1 MTLKLLLFFHIVKKN
16 TMLLSKATKSYL
28 DNLVNKNCL
37 IELRDRSG
45 LLLGVSNNLHT
56 LQGMKQKDG
65 KFIYRVDEKQYL
77 NYDHVKTHI
86 SHDIYVQEYVER
98 KEFFGSEK
106 QILFLTKQENYW
118 KSKIGRI

>member
-1 MTLKLLLFFHIVKKN
+1 
-16 TMLLSKATKSYL
+16 MLLSKATKSYL

-56 LQGMKQKDG
+56 LQKMKTKDK
-65 KFIYRVDEKQYL
+65 KFIYRVDEKTYL
-77 NYDHVKTHI
+77 NYDHLKVHI
-86 SHDIYVQEYVER
+86 SYDIYVQEYVER

-118 KSKIGRI
+118 KSKMNKV

>member
-1 MTLKLLLFFHIVKKN
+1 MTLKPLLFFHIVKKN

-56 LQGMKQKDG
+56 LQKMKTKDK
-65 KFIYRVDEKQYL
+65 KFIYRVDEKTYL
-77 NYDHVKTHI
+77 NYDHLKVHI
-86 SHDIYVQEYVER
+86 SYDIYVQEYLER

-118 KSKIGRI
+118 KSKMNKV